1 MSGHVPAMGVIGK
14 QLLAR
19 HEAAVRAAEFL
30 IAIPAPVLPQP
41 RKEAAQSLNTRLL
54 PDHQ

>member
-1 MSGHVPAMGVIGK
+1 MGVIGK